1 MKKNIVTTVICLL
14 ALWAP
19 AISFSQNTTALKEKV
34 GVLYIDSKGFSLDP
48 VQMGNLTRLEL
59 DKTGVY
65 EVLDKYDVEYLIEKE
80 GLKPDNCY
88 GKICLVETGKKLRAD
103 KMLTGSVELLGERV
117 VVSFRLIDIGTES
130 VEKSQVMEFLNLR
143 PQVQLMIELT
153 LRQMLGLPNDPNL
166 VNKLTKADDYESA
179 LNLPDVAKLNLSG
192 PRMGMTVF
200 TGDIVRRLEDSERNG
215 GLNVRPIMFQF
226 GYQFETTYLNQGG
239 LQALFEFI
247 PIITG
252 LDQGQVL
259 PSLSILHGVRSNK
272 NGFEF
277 AFGPILYVNKET
289 DGFYNNGDWTRLVD
303 WERANPDTPTPGEVS
318 RKLDSR
324 GEPRLTSSFVFAFG
338 KSFKS
343 GKMNI
348 PINAFFIPNKSGHR
362 FGLSVGFNGRG

>member
-1 MKKNIVTTVICLL
+1 MKKYVFT
-14 ALWAP
+14 P
-19 AISFSQNTTALKEKV
+19 AIIIALIIPVVAFTQTTPQPLKEKV
-34 GVLYIDSKGFSLDP
+34 GVLYIDSKGFALDP

-65 EVLDKYDVEYLIEKE
+65 EVLDKYDVEYLAEKE
-80 GLKPDNCY
+80 GLKLDNCY

-103 KMLTGSVELLGERV
+103 KMLTGSAELLGERIV
-117 VVSFRLIDIGTES
+117 ISFRLIDIGTES

-143 PQVQLMIELT
+143 AQVQLMIELT
-153 LRQMLGLPNDPNL
+153 IRQMLGLPNDQNL

-179 LNLPDVAKLNLSG
+179 INLPERAKLNLSG

-200 TGDIVRRLEDSERNG
+200 SGDVVKRLQDSERNG
-215 GLNVRPIMFQF
+215 GLNVRPVMFQF

-252 LDQGQVL
+252 LDQGEIL
-259 PSLSILHGVRSNK
+259 PSISILHGVRSNK

-277 AFGPILYVNKET
+277 AFGPILYVNTEAE
-289 DGFYNNGDWTRLVD
+289 GFYNNGTWTRLTD
-303 WERANPDTPTPGEVS
+303 WERTFPNVTPPGEVV
-318 RKLDSR
+318 RRLDTR

-348 PINAFFIPNKSGHR
+348 PVNAFFIPNKSGHR
-362 FGLSVGFNGRG
+362 FGISVGFNGRG